1 MENPFG
7 FSFSLQG
14 LFERT
19 VPFASKIERQRKRR
33 KIPGTVEGS
42 RGRKNTLFYIDFSGI
57 YVIKSHRCKNSKT
70 A

>member
-33 KIPGTVEGS
+33 KIPGIAEEIH
-42 RGRKNTLFYIDFSGI
+42 GRKNPLFHIDFSGTSM
-57 YVIKSHRCKNSKT
+57 IKFHRCKNSKT